1 MNHFLGT
8 AKLAEY
14 EDLENNARSEDTTY
28 ALWKFCADFKNKSD
42 SNSSTANESE
52 FNFDNGGIAQQ
63 EPTYED
69 FTETFLN
76 ELPFEIDGVLYPA
89 FDNNDDY
96 AIDKKKLEELDDANQ
111 ITFSNCD
118 SKNSDN
124 LINRF
129 EPVDSINGTTDF
141 LNCDTKNSDDLIKPV
156 DSINGTTEI
165 KEFGDKNE
173 TTEFTNLSSE
183 E

>member
-141 LNCDTKNSDDLIKPV
+141 LNCDTKNSDLIKPV